1 MSFIEL
7 KNINKSFGKGEGIIE
22 ALKGIDLSIEKGE
35 MVAIMGPSGSG
46 KSTLLNILGFL
57 DKPNEGN
64 YIYNGKETK
73 NFSDK
78 YLANTRNKNIGFV
91 VQNFALIEDY
101 TVYEN
106 IEIPL
111 IYGNVSK
118 SKRKKII
125 NELLIKFHIEDKKNK
140 LPKELSGGQN
150 QRVAIIRALVNNPEV
165 ILADEPTGALDQ
177 KTGKEVIELFRKL
190 NNEKKTVIIITHDI
204 NVANMC
210 DRTIHIIDGRIGD
223 EL

>member
-7 KNINKSFGKGEGIIE
+7 KNIKKSFGKGEGCVQ
-22 ALKGIDLSIEKGE
+22 ALKDINLSIEEGE

-57 DKPNEGN
+57 DKPNEGS
-64 YIYNGKETK
+64 YFFDGKETK
-73 NFSDK
+73 NFNDK
-78 YLANTRNKNIGFV
+78 YLAKVRNKYIGFV

-111 IYGNVSK
+111 IYGKVSK
-118 SKRKKII
+118 SERKRKI

-150 QRVAIIRALVNNPEV
+150 QRVTITRALVSNPKL

-177 KTGKEVIELFRKL
+177 KTGKGVIELFREL
-190 NNEKKTVIIITHDI
+190 NKENKTVIIITHDI

-210 DRTIHIIDGRIGD
+210 DRIIHIKDGMIED

>member
-1 MSFIEL
+1 MSIIEF
-7 KNINKSFGKGEGIIE
+7 KNIKKSFGTGEGIVE
-22 ALKGIDLSIEKGE
+22 ALKGVNLSIEKGE

-46 KSTLLNILGFL
+46 KSTLLSILGFL
-57 DKPNEGN
+57 DKPDEGS
-64 YIYNGKETK
+64 YFFDGKETK
-73 NFSDK
+73 NFNDK
-78 YLANTRNKNIGFV
+78 KLAGIRNKYVGFV
-91 VQNFALIEDY
+91 VQNFALVEDY

-111 IYGNVSK
+111 IYSKVSK
-118 SKRKKII
+118 GERKKRI
-125 NELLIKFHIEDKKNK
+125 NQLLIKFHIEDKKNK

-177 KTGKEVIELFRKL
+177 KTGKEVIETFRKL
-190 NNEKKTVIIITHDI
+190 NKDKKTVIIITHDKNI
-204 NVANMC
+204 ADMC
-210 DRTIHIIDGRIGD
+210 DRTIYIKDGMIEN